1 MTDFNKN
8 TNLDTIP
15 IEMTVAIGQANLSIK
30 EILSLQQGSV
40 IHLNRRIDDSVEIYV
55 SGKLIAEGLLE
66 IQETTGEPIL
76 GVRIVEVVYHSNG
89 SA

>member
-8 TNLDTIP
+8 KNLDAIP

-30 EILSLQQGSV
+30 EILSLQKGSV

-89 SA
+89 SV

>member
-8 TNLDTIP
+8 KNLDAIP

-30 EILSLQQGSV
+30 EILSLRQGSV

-66 IQETTGEPIL
+66 IQETAGEPIL

-89 SA
+89 SV

>member
-1 MTDFNKN
+1 MTDLNKN
-8 TNLDTIP
+8 KNLDTIP

-30 EILSLQQGSV
+30 EILSLRQGSV

-66 IQETTGEPIL
+66 IQETAGEPIL

-89 SA
+89 SV

>member
-8 TNLDTIP
+8 KNLDAIP

-30 EILSLQQGSV
+30 EILSLRQGSV
-40 IHLNRRIDDSVEIYV
+40 IHINRRIDDSVEIYV

-66 IQETTGEPIL
+66 IQETAGEPIL
-76 GVRIVEVVYHSNG
+76 GVRIVEEDVI
-89 SA
+89 